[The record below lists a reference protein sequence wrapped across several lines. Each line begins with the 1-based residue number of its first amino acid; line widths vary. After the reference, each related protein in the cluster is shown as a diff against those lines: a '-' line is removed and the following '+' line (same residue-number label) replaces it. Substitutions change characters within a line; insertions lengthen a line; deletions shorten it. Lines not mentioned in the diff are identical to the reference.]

1 MSRWLKGLDQV
12 SNLIGKLDD
21 RAATVAEE
29 VSGNDDKVDVA
40 GIGEIMSK
48 RRLDDDVSDE
58 EDETDFD
65 EAPDQDVSQT
75 LVDDGQE
82 GMHHDGVTTKSQGS
96 DLDKSMRNHEDKAV
110 QPASSEAASVS
121 GGEAM
126 NLPQT
131 MKQLPQP
138 NHFTGMD
145 LTTALEQKQSEQK
158 NRMELAASSKDTQRE
173 VRTLRKHVVRL
184 NTTLEQAESEIAALQ
199 EELRQAAKRMDK
211 DKANAKE
218 QREAVEKQ
226 KNEEIKAIHEEKER
240 AITEQRTAF
249 EDQMATF
256 KRTISEIEKTK
267 WQEANNWNKE
277 IAQALE
283 REQEMRT
290 RTSVLEVS
298 SVVGNEV
305 YTLYRWRKLTDCCQL
320 ERTKNCI
327 Y

>member
-1 MSRWLKGLDQV
+1 MRMSRWLKGLDQV

-29 VSGNDDKVDVA
+29 VSGNDVTVDVA

-58 EDETDFD
+58 EDETDVD
-65 EAPDQDVSQT
+65 EAPDQGISQT
-75 LVDDGQE
+75 LHEPMYDRNALYTSLVDDGQE

-126 NLPQT
+126 NLLQT

-226 KNEEIKAIHEEKER
+226 KNEEIQAIHEEKER

-305 YTLYRWRKLTDCCQL
+305 YTLYR
-320 ERTKNCI
+320 
-327 Y
+327 